1 MPPDA
6 AASFNLVHRPWVPV
20 VRMDGSVDDLSILEV
35 LEQAADLRQIT
46 GDIPTQV
53 FAIQRMLLA
62 ILHRSWNGPA
72 SISEWTDRRDHW
84 AASLAEVRE
93 YLSAFEDRFDLRDPR
108 APFFQVADLRTAKD
122 EHSGLEKLI
131 ADVPNGHPFFTTRIG
146 RGLDRIS
153 WPEAARW
160 LIHVHAFD
168 PAGIRSGA
176 VGDPRVKGG
185 KGYPL
190 GPGWSGQIG
199 GVSLVGA
206 SVRETLL
213 LNLLV
218 PEECGLE
225 SSEIDVPPW
234 ERPPLGAGVEGV
246 DSRPPTGHLD
256 LYTWQTRRVR
266 LVGDDDGV
274 VGLILAQGDRAT
286 PQNRQ
291 ALEPMSAWRFSE
303 PQTKKFGMATYMPLK
318 HNPERA
324 FWRGLAALLPEV
336 AAPDGSADPARR
348 LQPAILTWVS
358 ALRFEKALDSEAVI
372 RIRATGM
379 TYGSNESIVEEIVD
393 DMLSLPITLLG
404 ADDSR
409 LRTVAVEAV
418 EQAEKAVLALA
429 NLAGNLAAAAGA
441 GEVDGPRDRARE
453 VAYAGLDA
461 PFRAWVL
468 TLRHGEDPLEA
479 SMRWQQQVRATVW
492 HLSRELIASTGPAG
506 WIGRDVRKRHVDT
519 GQSDAWF
526 RSQLGAALPRGFVE
540 TEMRRA

>member
-1 MPPDA
+1 
-6 AASFNLVHRPWVPV
+6 
-20 VRMDGSVDDLSILEV
+20 MDGSVDELSILEV

-46 GDIPTQV
+46 GDVPTQM
-53 FAIQRMLLA
+53 FAIQRLLLA
-62 ILHRSWNGPA
+62 ILHRAWNGPA
-72 SISEWTDRRDHW
+72 SIREWSDRRDHW

-93 YLSAFEDRFDLRDPR
+93 YLSAFQDRFDLRDPR
-108 APFFQVADLRTAKD
+108 APFFQVADLRTAKG

-153 WPEAARW
+153 WSEAARW

-218 PEECGLE
+218 PDECGME
-225 SSEIDVPPW
+225 TSEHDVPPW
-234 ERPPLGAGVEGV
+234 ERQPLGAGVEGA
-246 DSRPPTGHLD
+246 DSRLPTGHLD

-274 VGLILAQGDRAT
+274 VGLVLSQGDRAT
-286 PQNRQ
+286 PQNRHR
-291 ALEPMSAWRFSE
+291 LEPMSAWRFSE

-318 HNPERA
+318 HDPERA

-336 AAPDGSADPARR
+336 AVPDGSADPARR
-348 LQPAILTWVS
+348 LQPAVLAWVS
-358 ALRFEKALDSEAVI
+358 ALRLEGALDSQAVI
-372 RIRATGM
+372 RVRATGM
-379 TYGSNESIVEEIVD
+379 AYGSNESIIEEIVD
-393 DMLSLPITLLG
+393 DMLSLPVALLG
-404 ADDSR
+404 ADDSQ

-453 VAYAGLDA
+453 TAYAGLDA

-479 SMRWQQQVRATVW
+479 STRWQQQVRATVW
-492 HLSRELIASTGPAG
+492 RLSRELIAATGPAG
-506 WIGRDVRKRHVDT
+506 WIGRDVRTRHVDT

-540 TEMRRA
+540 TEVRGA